1 MLARP
6 GATDGAPSPAQ
17 RRRLGRAIDCWR
29 SLHPDQADCQLQ
41 VAVALVPLPPSRGR
55 VRWFLLERLC

>member
-1 MLARP
+1 MVH
-6 GATDGAPSPAQ
+6 PAQ